1 MPDKGEG
8 GYELQDLIDATPNI
22 LTIIDP
28 GSYRVHYENKT
39 AQGNLGDI
47 CGQVCHQK
55 IVQLQAPCPF
65 CNMPKAL
72 ETGVMQSSEVE
83 LPGGKWVMIQ
93 FAPIRHKSGALHIA
107 ETIIDITEQKK
118 REQELARLTGSLSMQ
133 VRKLTGDKPAH

>member
-8 GYELQDLIDATPNI
+8 GYELQDLIDANPNI

-28 GSYRVHYENKT
+28 KTYRVHFENKA

-65 CNMPKAL
+65 CNMPKAV
-72 ETGVMQSSEVE
+72 ETGKIQSSEVE
-83 LPGGKWVMIQ
+83 LPNGKWVMIQ
-93 FAPIRHKSGALHIA
+93 FAPIRHRSGALHIA

-118 REQELARLTGSLSMQ
+118 REQELARLTGKLASQ
-133 VRKLTGDKPAH
+133 VHKLTKDGPAT

>member
-1 MPDKGEG
+1 MSHKGEG

-28 GSYRVHYENKT
+28 NTYRVHFENKA

-65 CNMPKAL
+65 CNMPKAV
-72 ETGVMQSSEVE
+72 ETGKMQSSDVE
-83 LPGGKWVMIQ
+83 LPNGKWVMIQ
-93 FAPIRHKSGALHIA
+93 FAPIRHRSGALHIA

-118 REQELARLTGSLSMQ
+118 REQELARLTGSLAGQ
-133 VRKLTGDKPAH
+133 VRKLTEEKPVK